1 MKRSDTSK
9 RANPNLASKTFSRT
23 SLILPIYLPAILLST
38 GAGIISPTLPIYI
51 KSFDLSYTLT
61 TFVIAIS
68 VLGNIPAGILVER
81 VGRKPAMLIGLVMI
95 AISTIGMGTAGNLI
109 QLFAAQLVGGIGNA
123 LWMLSRHA
131 YMTDVIPLEKR
142 GRSIALFGGVNRMGT
157 FAGKFVAIFLGVN
170 LRLPFFVYTGMAV
183 LTLLICFF
191 SIPQTKQDPKV
202 QTQDTQQPYLTQ
214 LLHVSKQ
221 HYKLLATAGVG
232 QVCVQTLR
240 RGCHIII
247 PLYASDVAG
256 LNTQG
261 VRLVEMISSAVDMSM
276 FPVAGLMMDRFGRRY
291 ATVPGI
297 CIFATGMVLMP
308 FTHSFTWL
316 LVAAILMRFGNGIAS
331 GTMMTLGAD
340 LAPKEGT
347 GEFLGLWRLTGDFGG
362 AAGPIVVG
370 NIADVFGLG
379 YSGFALG
386 GIGYLAV
393 SIFLWFVP
401 ETLQKE

>member
-1 MKRSDTSK
+1 MKRSDTPK
-9 RANPNLASKTFSRT
+9 RANPNVASKTFSRT

-51 KSFDLSYTLT
+51 KSFELSYTLT

-68 VLGNIPAGILVER
+68 VLGNIPAGVLVER

-95 AISTIGMGTAGNLI
+95 AISTIGMGTAGNLA
-109 QLFAAQLVGGIGNA
+109 QLFAAQLIGGVGNA

-170 LRLPFFVYTGMAV
+170 LRLPFFVYTGIAV

-214 LLHVSKQ
+214 LLQVSKQ

-256 LNTQG
+256 LSTQG

-276 FPVAGLMMDRFGRRY
+276 FPVAGLMMDRFGRRF

-316 LVAAILMRFGNGIAS
+316 LLSAILMRFGNGIAS

-379 YSGFALG
+379 FSGFALG

-393 SIFLWFVP
+393 SIFLWLVP

>member
-1 MKRSDTSK
+1 MSDTPK
-9 RANPNLASKTFSRT
+9 GANPNLASNKFSRT
-23 SLILPIYLPAILLST
+23 SLILPIYLPALLLSS
-38 GAGIISPTLPIYI
+38 GAGIIYPTLAIYI
-51 KSFDLSYTLT
+51 ESFGLSYTLT

-68 VLGNIPAGILVER
+68 VVGNIPAGILVER

-95 AISTIGMGTAGNLI
+95 AISTFGMGTASNLTH
-109 QLFAAQLVGGIGNA
+109 LFLAQLIGGVGNA

-131 YMTDVIPLEKR
+131 YMTDMIPIAKR
-142 GRSIALFGGVNRMGT
+142 GISIALFGGVNRMGT
-157 FAGKFVAIFLGVN
+157 FAGKLGAIFLGAN
-170 LRLPFFVYTGMAV
+170 LRLPFFVYAGIAV

-191 SIPQTKQDPKV
+191 SIPDTKREPKD
-202 QTQDTQQPYLTQ
+202 QSQETQQPYLTQ
-214 LLHVSKQ
+214 LLQVSKQ
-221 HYKLLATAGVG
+221 HYRLLATAGIG

-247 PLYASDVAG
+247 PLYAKDVAG
-256 LNTQG
+256 INTQG
-261 VRLVEMISSAVDMSM
+261 IRLVEMISSAVDMSM
-276 FPVAGLMMDRFGRRY
+276 FPVAGFMMDRFGRRF

-308 FTHSFTWL
+308 FTQSFTWL
-316 LVAAILMRFGNGIAS
+316 LLAAILMRFGNGIAS

-340 LAPKEGT
+340 LAPKDGT

-362 AAGPIVVG
+362 AAGPVVVG
-370 NIADVFGLG
+370 KIADVFGLG
-379 YSGFALG
+379 FSGFALG

-393 SIFLWFVP
+393 SIFLWLVP